1 MTCPKVG
8 KDEVTCLMLAVREG
22 HSSIVD
28 ILLAE
33 PGIDVT
39 RRDVNGSTALHLACR
54 YGQMDLVQQLL
65 DHPGG
70 LYCLE
75 WPDKWGET
83 PLLTATRKGH
93 LRCVKLL
100 LLVPGICL
108 ATKDGKDKSL
118 VEVAR

>member
-93 LRCVKLL
+93 LRCIKLL